1 MEQIS
6 RDEFFNM
13 NASHMV
19 AVAADERDIY
29 RLDEDTLGVI
39 GIDREDDIR
48 VRGTV
53 LRWSQGK
60 YRNDGSNFESS
71 RTEDGLE
78 RSRNKI
84 EEWLQN
90 QTN

>member
-6 RDEFFNM
+6 EDEFYNM

-19 AVAADERDIY
+19 AVAADEREIY

-39 GIDREDDIR
+39 GVDREDDIR

-53 LRWSQGK
+53 LRWNVGK
-60 YRNDGSNFESS
+60 YRNDGSKYESVRS
-71 RTEDGLE
+71 EDQMDRARE
-78 RSRNKI
+78 KV

-90 QTN
+90 Q

>member
-6 RDEFFNM
+6 RDEFYNM

-19 AVAADERDIY
+19 AVSADERDFY

-39 GIDREDDIR
+39 GVEGEPDFR

-71 RTEDGLE
+71 RNADGLD
-78 RSRNKI
+78 RSREKV

>member
-6 RDEFFNM
+6 RDGFYNM

-29 RLDEDTLGVI
+29 RLDEDTLVAIGVA
-39 GIDREDDIR
+39 REDDMR

-78 RSRNKI
+78 RSRSKV
-84 EEWLQN
+84 EEWLQS
-90 QTN
+90 Q

>member
-6 RDEFFNM
+6 RDEFYNM

-19 AVAADERDIY
+19 AVAADERDFY
-29 RLDEDTLGVI
+29 RLDDDTLGVI
-39 GIDREDDIR
+39 GVDHEDDVR
-48 VRGTV
+48 VQGTV
-53 LRWSQGK
+53 LRWSVGK

-78 RSRNKI
+78 RSREKI
-84 EEWLQN
+84 EEWLKSQ
-90 QTN
+90 

>member
-6 RDEFFNM
+6 KDEFYDL

-19 AVAADERDIY
+19 AVAADERDVY
-29 RLDEDTLGVI
+29 RLDEDSLGVI
-39 GIDREDDIR
+39 GVDREDGIR

-84 EEWLQN
+84 EEWLQS
-90 QTN
+90 Q

>member
-6 RDEFFNM
+6 KDEFYNM

-19 AVAADERDIY
+19 AVSADEREFY
-29 RLDEDTLGVI
+29 RLDDNTLGVI
-39 GIDREDDIR
+39 GVDREDDIR

-53 LRWSQGK
+53 LRWNQGK

-78 RSRNKI
+78 RSREKI
-84 EEWLQN
+84 EEWLQS
-90 QTN
+90 Q

>member
-6 RDEFFNM
+6 EDEFYNM

-19 AVAADERDIY
+19 AVAADEREIY

-39 GIDREDDIR
+39 GVDREDDIR

-53 LRWSQGK
+53 LRWNVGK
-60 YRNDGSNFESS
+60 YCNDGSKYESVRS
-71 RTEDGLE
+71 EDQMGRARE
-78 RSRNKI
+78 KV

-90 QTN
+90 Q